1 MMLMTTMTIEAKM
14 MTMRVMQ
21 MIIIMWMENH
31 DCDDVQSHNHDDD
44 CGGDLYQDQYWRS
57 YLV

>member
-1 MMLMTTMTIEAKM
+1 MAKM

-44 CGGDLYQDQYWRS
+44 CNGDLYQDQYWRS